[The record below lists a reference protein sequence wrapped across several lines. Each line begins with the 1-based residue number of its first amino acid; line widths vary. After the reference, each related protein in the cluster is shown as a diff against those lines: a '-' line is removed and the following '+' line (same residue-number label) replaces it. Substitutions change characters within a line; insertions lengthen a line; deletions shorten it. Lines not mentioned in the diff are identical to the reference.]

1 MAREKRVRKTYKE
14 HEVKPDA
21 VHNSLLVAKFVNCI
35 MRRGKKS
42 TAEKCFYQA
51 LDEVKR
57 RIKDAEPFEVFKTA
71 VENVKPVVEVKS
83 RRVGGAT
90 YQVPVEVSAKRK
102 QSLAIRWILQA
113 ARSQKGKPFYVRLA
127 GELVDAYQG
136 RDAAMTVRENTHKM
150 AEANRA
156 FAHFAW

>member
-1 MAREKRVRKTYKE
+1 MAKDKRPRKVYKAREIQ
-14 HEVKPDA
+14 PDPVYGSVLA
-21 VHNSLLVAKFVNCI
+21 AKFINCI

-42 TAEKCFYQA
+42 VAERLFYKA
-51 LDEVKR
+51 LEEIR
-57 RIKDAEPFEVFKTA
+57 RRVKDAEPFEVFKKA
-71 VENVKPVVEVKS
+71 VENVKPLVEVKS

-90 YQVPVEVSAKRK
+90 YQVPVEVNPKRQ

-113 ARSQKGKPFYVRLA
+113 ARSQKGKPFHLRLA
-127 GELVDAYQG
+127 NELIDAYHG
-136 RDAAMTVRENTHKM
+136 RGAAMTVRENTHKM